1 MGRGVKVRIG
11 IDLDNVVVNT
21 TEAVIE
27 YLNERIPNL
36 NLEMKDIKEYWLEW
50 NLPADY
56 SLIVREAFESKY
68 MWKKVKL
75 IKGAKKYI
83 RKLYEE
89 GHEIY
94 FVTSSLPENLRK
106 KIKHLSRELDFFK
119 ENYVWKHTINIHNKQ
134 LINLDVLIDDAMF
147 NLIGDRSYKSIC
159 FDYPW
164 NRYNTEKSITRCHNW
179 EEIYEA
185 IRQIGREQNL

>member
-1 MGRGVKVRIG
+1 MRIG

-21 TEAVIE
+21 TESVIE

-36 NLEMKDIKEYWLEW
+36 NAKMEDMKQYWLEK
-50 NLPADY
+50 NLPSAY
-56 SLIVREAFESKY
+56 SLLVQESFENKK

-83 RKLYEE
+83 KKLFED

-106 KIKHLSRELDFFK
+106 KIKHLTRELDFLS
-119 ENYVWKHTINIHNKQ
+119 EDYVWKHTVNIQYKQ
-134 LINLDVLIDDAMF
+134 LLNLDVLIDDCMD
-147 NLIGDRSYKSIC
+147 NLTGTRTYKSIC
-159 FDYPW
+159 FAYPW
-164 NRYNTEKSITRCHNW
+164 NECIADPRIFRCNDWRSIYATVNIMGRG
-179 EEIYEA
+179 EES
-185 IRQIGREQNL
+185 Q